1 MLSRYLLA
9 GAALLLAATVP
20 ATAEVVRITVDKLT
34 FAPAQVTVHVGDTV
48 EWVNTDF
55 IAHTATARNKA
66 WDIMLARGKSGRL
79 EMKTAGTFDYFC
91 RFHPNMTGKIVVQA
105 K

>member
-9 GAALLLAATVP
+9 GAALLLAGTTP
-20 ATAEVVRITVDKLT
+20 AAAAVVRVTVNKLT
-34 FAPAQVTVHVGDTV
+34 FTPAQVTVRVGDTV

-66 WDIMLARGKSGRL
+66 WDVTLARGKSGRV

-91 RFHPNMTGKIVVQA
+91 RYHPNMTGKIVVQA